1 MFYNFFLLSFFQK
14 NNKTIQIS
22 SYQISKPSRRH
33 CLPTITTTITTLA
46 NTMSL
51 QMSLVFCTLIGQ
63 MITLLVLVLPLPYVV
78 RQKIVDLTFVLQKS
92 QNFRVGIVFS
102 IILMSLQLLDCIQR
116 LNKYADAETNPH
128 FPGIDYDRL
137 ASKFYSQ
144 RNLYLSGAVLYLQV
158 AIGTVVTIVRKM
170 VLKEK
175 LYREANIK
183 PATDDEATE
192 IEKLKHLIELK
203 QQDIDTF
210 KKQVQ
215 GLQKAYNTL
224 TPEEEKNKNE

>member
-1 MFYNFFLLSFFQK
+1 
-14 NNKTIQIS
+14 
-22 SYQISKPSRRH
+22 
-33 CLPTITTTITTLA
+33 
-46 NTMSL
+46 
-51 QMSLVFCTLIGQ
+51 
-63 MITLLVLVLPLPYVV
+63 
-78 RQKIVDLTFVLQKS
+78 
-92 QNFRVGIVFS
+92 
-102 IILMSLQLLDCIQR
+102 
-116 LNKYADAETNPH
+116 
-128 FPGIDYDRL
+128 
-137 ASKFYSQ
+137 
-144 RNLYLSGAVLYLQV
+144 
-158 AIGTVVTIVRKM
+158 M

>member
-1 MFYNFFLLSFFQK
+1 M
-14 NNKTIQIS
+14 
-22 SYQISKPSRRH
+22 
-33 CLPTITTTITTLA
+33 
-46 NTMSL
+46 
-51 QMSLVFCTLIGQ
+51 
-63 MITLLVLVLPLPYVV
+63 
-78 RQKIVDLTFVLQKS
+78 
-92 QNFRVGIVFS
+92 
-102 IILMSLQLLDCIQR
+102 
-116 LNKYADAETNPH
+116 
-128 FPGIDYDRL
+128 
-137 ASKFYSQ
+137 
-144 RNLYLSGAVLYLQV
+144 QV

-215 GLQKAYNTL
+215 GLQKLTTL
-224 TPEEEKNKNE
+224 

>member
-1 MFYNFFLLSFFQK
+1 
-14 NNKTIQIS
+14 
-22 SYQISKPSRRH
+22 
-33 CLPTITTTITTLA
+33 
-46 NTMSL
+46 MSL

-175 LYREANIK
+175 LYRETNIK

-215 GLQKAYNTL
+215 GLQKAYNSL
-224 TPEEEKNKNE
+224 TPEEKKNKNE